1 MVMTYSLILAV
12 LIMVERFFEIN
23 LAARNQKK
31 IVAMGAIEFGRNH
44 YFLFFVLHAGWLLGW
59 LYETLLY
66 GSLSDLW
73 FVWLTVFL
81 MAEVLRYWCIISL
94 GRFWNTRIFIVP
106 GEQKVCRGPYRFI
119 AHPNYLAVALVLVS
133 VPLIFGAYRTAAS
146 ATIINAILL
155 LGIRIPAEARALQK
169 LQ

>member
-44 YFLFFVLHAGWLLGW
+44 YFLFFVLHSGWLLGW

-81 MAEVLRYWCIISL
+81 MAEVLRYSCIISL
-94 GRFWNTRIFIVP
+94 GRFWNTRIFIV
-106 GEQKVCRGPYRFI
+106 
-119 AHPNYLAVALVLVS
+119 
-133 VPLIFGAYRTAAS
+133 
-146 ATIINAILL
+146 
-155 LGIRIPAEARALQK
+155 
-169 LQ
+169 